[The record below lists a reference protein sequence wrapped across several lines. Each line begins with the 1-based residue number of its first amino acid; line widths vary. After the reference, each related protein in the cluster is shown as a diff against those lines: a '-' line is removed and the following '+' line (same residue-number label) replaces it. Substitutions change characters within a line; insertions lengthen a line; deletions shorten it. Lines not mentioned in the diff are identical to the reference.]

1 MRKTIMLGTLIVLFG
16 AGALAQASDVTA
28 TEPTNAVEAIKP
40 DVPAA
45 RSEEAVPKR
54 RAASH
59 EEHRDGQRKHHDEAR
74 EHHDEHRKH
83 DRRH

>member
-16 AGALAQASDVTA
+16 AGALAQARDVTT
-28 TEPTNAVEAIKP
+28 TEPANAVEAAKP

-45 RSEEAVPKR
+45 RGEEAVPR
-54 RAASH
+54 RRTASY
-59 EEHRDGQRKHHDEAR
+59 EEHREGQRKHHDEAR
-74 EHHDEHRKH
+74 EHHDEYRKH